1 MPDNPHAGTHPK
13 ENGRPFDS
21 AALAASIQNAAQG
34 LGRLPSPPQ
43 VSEYRDGGHEP
54 KGDGGK
60 G

>member
-21 AALAASIQNAAQG
+21 AALAASIQQAAQG
-34 LGRLPSPPQ
+34 LGRLPEPPG
-43 VSEYRDGGHEP
+43 SEYYDGGHNP
-54 KGDGGK
+54 GDGGK